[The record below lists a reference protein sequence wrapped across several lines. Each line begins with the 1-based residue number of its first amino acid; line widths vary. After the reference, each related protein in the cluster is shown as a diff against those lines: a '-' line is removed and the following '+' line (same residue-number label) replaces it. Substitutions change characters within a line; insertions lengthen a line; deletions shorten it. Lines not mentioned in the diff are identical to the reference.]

1 VERLRYFT
9 ITGLARYPSL
19 AFPLAR
25 LRGEGVLVDRATDL
39 VVESFPRCA
48 SSFALAAF
56 TIAQEP
62 DQPRV
67 AHHTHTPANVLKAIR
82 LGVPALVLIRVP
94 EDVVISNMIRHPART
109 PNDIL
114 RGFVRFYEPLLPR
127 RRGFEIASFDEVVG
141 GGMGRVIGRLNARF
155 GTRFVEFENTEENV
169 ARCLRDI
176 DDDWRS
182 RRGGGEPLE
191 RIVPRP
197 SGVRDGMKA
206 SLHDRYRREASRAL
220 AARADH
226 LYEALAGSRVDAAGP

>member
-1 VERLRYFT
+1 
-9 ITGLARYPSL
+9 
-19 AFPLAR
+19 
-25 LRGEGVLVDRATDL
+25 
-39 VVESFPRCA
+39 
-48 SSFALAAF
+48 
-56 TIAQEP
+56 
-62 DQPRV
+62 
-67 AHHTHTPANVLKAIR
+67 
-82 LGVPALVLIRVP
+82 
-94 EDVVISNMIRHPART
+94 
-109 PNDIL
+109 
-114 RGFVRFYEPLLPR
+114 VRFYEPLLPR
-127 RRGFEIASFDEVVG
+127 RRGFEIASFTVVG

-169 ARCLRDI
+169 SRCLRDI

-182 RRGGGEPLE
+182 RRGGGGPLE